1 MTAKLL
7 ATLGLAQVCVVHAA
21 YYPPGCGPWPAG
33 IPEIVNGVK
42 RPPYQCG
49 TGPKWPPEP
58 PAAITI
64 IITSTSI
71 STVQLPPKTVTETTE
86 APPKTR
92 TVTETEELPPKTRTI
107 IETETLPPQT
117 KTVIETETLP
127 PKTKTLTETEQ
138 LPPKTRTLTETE
150 TETLPAKTLTETET
164 LPAKTVYQVA
174 PTELAHAAANQCT
187 SWFADGSR
195 PVPVFDLEGQPQCCL
210 PHPDAYSKIYGDCHV
225 GPRL

>member
-7 ATLGLAQVCVVHAA
+7 AILGLAQVLLVHAA

-33 IPEIVNGVK
+33 VPEIVNGVK

-58 PAAITI
+58 PGLFIQLSILQLYQTRLRATWLIDHSSAAITI

-150 TETLPAKTLTETET
+150 TETLPAKTLTETGT
-164 LPAKTVYQVA
+164 LPAKT
-174 PTELAHAAANQCT
+174 
-187 SWFADGSR
+187 
-195 PVPVFDLEGQPQCCL
+195 
-210 PHPDAYSKIYGDCHV
+210 AYVSHMFVDI
-225 GPRL
+225 RS